1 MNIPNIPIKRHYQ
14 VKKQDPTLCCLQ
26 QFHFKY
32 KDSNR
37 LKVNGGIKIH
47 HDNKNQRKVVTVSI
61 LDNEDFIIR
70 KSI

>member
-1 MNIPNIPIKRHYQ
+1 M

-26 QFHFKY
+26 KFHFKY

-47 HDNKNQRKVVTVSI
+47 HDNKHQKKVVTVSI
-61 LDNEDFIIR
+61 LDKEDFTIR